1 MLENEKVSA
10 LVKLVEVVASGVG
23 SIAGPMLAPWK
34 ARKEREAKLIQ
45 AEGTAKALSI
55 EAKAQI
61 EARNFLLSGTDSL
74 NGEIELNQGIR
85 QRVEFQERKRQEN
98 IATIV
103 NQAALQLGNS
113 NVPDSEVNHD
123 WTARFFREAQDVSSD
138 EMQAFWSRVLAGE
151 VQRPGATS
159 IRTLGILRD
168 IDTATAQLFT
178 RFCSLA
184 IYLKD
189 HDGNIL
195 DCRVPS
201 LGGDPAQNSLL
212 DFGIHFGNLNRLNEY
227 GLIISDYNS
236 YFNYEIVEDH
246 DELNLASLHH
256 QGVSWDWDIE
266 QENVTRKKIKLH
278 GVAMTVA
285 GSELSK
291 VVPQEITMEYTE
303 ALRKYL
309 RNRYRINMRRA

>member
-1 MLENEKVSA
+1 MEGQE
-10 LVKLVEVVASGVG
+10 
-23 SIAGPMLAPWK
+23 
-34 ARKEREAKLIQ
+34 RKRSKIDP
-45 AEGTAKALSI
+45 GRGNGKALSI
-55 EAKAQI
+55 EARAQI
-61 EARNFLLSGTDSL
+61 EARNLLLSDTDSL
-74 NGEIELNQGIR
+74 NGEIEINQRIR
-85 QRVEFQERKRQEN
+85 QRVEFQESKRHEN

-113 NVPDSEVNHD
+113 DVPDSEVNHD

-138 EMQAFWSRVLAGE
+138 EMQAFWSRILAGE
-151 VQRPGATS
+151 VQKTGTTS
-159 IRTLGILRD
+159 IRTLGILKD

-189 HDGNIL
+189 HDGNIF

-201 LGGDPAQNSLL
+201 LDGDPAQNSLL
-212 DFGIHFGNLNRLNEY
+212 EFGLDFGLLNQLNEY

-246 DELNLASLHH
+246 DELNVASIHH
-256 QGVSWDWDIE
+256 QGVNWDWDFE
-266 QENVTRKKIKLH
+266 QENVTRKIIKLQ

-291 VVPQEITMEYTE
+291 VVPQEITREYTE

-309 RNRYRINMRRA
+309 LKRFRINMRRTGVTDVTLGNSQTRV